1 MTPFMRRI
9 RVPLLAAGLFLALA
23 SPAVAGDPI
32 MPLAQVHKGMDCK
45 ARTVVQ
51 GTEIVTF
58 DVEIIDVVAGDPG
71 ADSPRI
77 LFSASGPAVDRT
89 GLGPGFSGSPI
100 YCRDDEGAERVA
112 GAISE
117 SIGEYG
123 GKVALATPIEL
134 VIGEPVDPPAGTR
147 SDAAMLRRAR
157 TMAAPLSISGLS
169 PKVGRLF
176 ARAAA
181 RANRVLYAAPA
192 RPRAHAVPPQELRPG
207 SAMAV
212 GLASGDISAG
222 AVGTVAYVDDDR
234 VWSFGHPLDGAGRR
248 ALFLQDAYVF
258 TVINNPVGIEG
269 VSTYKLAAPGH
280 DVGLL
285 SGDGHNAVVGRV
297 GAQPDSFPLKIIA
310 TDEDTGRQRVV
321 TVRIA
326 DENAVDLPTGTS
338 SLALAGSSAV
348 AQAVSSALG
357 GAPARQTGSMCARIT
372 VSERPKPMRFC
383 NRYLTRVGGGDV
395 ETGLGAAVPMVGDFL
410 DAVTRIDEYNFARL
424 HITGVE
430 INAKVR
436 RGLRQAFM
444 LKARAP
450 QTVRR
455 GRRIK
460 VRVQIHEIRGTK
472 RWITIPVRVPRR
484 MPRGERELTLTGT
497 PSDDGGVFEI
507 DLADLL
513 FGEEEEG
520 ESIDE
525 AGPRSVKALAASI
538 ARISRYDGVVTGFEP
553 PGGGDFDE
561 FEEPLGRERV
571 AQRERETYRDPE
583 LRLSGELRIPVRVR

>member
-1 MTPFMRRI
+1 MTQAMRSA
-9 RVPLLAAGLFLALA
+9 RVLLLAVVLCIAAA
-23 SPAVAGDPI
+23 APARAGDPI
-32 MPLAQVHKGMDCK
+32 MPLAQVHKGMQCQ
-45 ARTVVQ
+45 ARSVVQ

-58 DVEIIDVVAGDPG
+58 DIEIIDVLAGDPG

-100 YCRDDEGAERVA
+100 YCRDGAGVERVA

-134 VIGEPVDPPAGTR
+134 VVGEPVDPPAGTR
-147 SDAAMLRRAR
+147 SDPAMMRHAR

-169 PKVGRLF
+169 PKVARIF
-176 ARAAA
+176 TRAAA
-181 RANRVLYAAPA
+181 RKGRVLYAAPA
-192 RPRAHAVPPQELRPG
+192 RPRAAAFPPQELRPG

-212 GLASGDISAG
+212 GLASGDITAG
-222 AVGTVAYVDDDR
+222 AVGTVAYVDGDR

-248 ALFLQDAYVF
+248 TLFLQDAYVF

-297 GAQPDSFPLKIIA
+297 GAQPDSFPLRIIA
-310 TDEDTGRQRVV
+310 KDEDTGRQRVA

-338 SLALAGSSAV
+338 SLALVGSTAV
-348 AQAVSSALG
+348 AQAVSATLG
-357 GAPARQTGSMCARIT
+357 GAPARQTGTMCARIT
-372 VSERPKPMRFC
+372 VMESQKPMRFC
-383 NRYLTRVGGGDV
+383 NRYLTRAGGGDA

-410 DAVTRIDEYNFARL
+410 DAVTRVDEYNFARL
-424 HITGVE
+424 HVTGVE
-430 INAKVR
+430 VNVKVR

-460 VRVQIHEIRGTK
+460 VRVRVREIRGAA
-472 RWITIPVRVPRR
+472 RWISFRMRVPRR

-513 FGEEEEG
+513 FGEGEEG
-520 ESIDE
+520 GASDE
-525 AGPRSVKALAASI
+525 AGPRTVKALARSI
-538 ARISRYDGVVTGFEP
+538 ARIRRYDGVLTSFRP
-553 PGGGDFDE
+553 LGGFDE
-561 FEEPLGRERV
+561 FEEPIGRERV

-583 LRLSGELRIPVRVR
+583 LRLSGELRIGVRVR

>member
-1 MTPFMRRI
+1 MTSPMRLA
-9 RVPLLAAGLFLALA
+9 RVPLLAAVLCLALA
-23 SPAVAGDPI
+23 SPAFAGDPI
-32 MPLAQVHKGMDCK
+32 MPLAQVQKGMQCQ
-45 ARTVVQ
+45 ARSVVQ
-51 GTEIVTF
+51 GTDIVTF
-58 DVEIIDVVAGDPG
+58 DIEIIDVVAGDPG
-71 ADSPRI
+71 TDSPRI
-77 LFSASGPAVDRT
+77 LFSASGPAIDRT

-100 YCRDDEGAERVA
+100 YCRDSEGTERVA

-134 VIGEPVDPPAGTR
+134 VVGEPVDPPAGTR
-147 SDAAMLRRAR
+147 SDARMLRRAR

-169 PKVGRLF
+169 PRVRRVF
-176 ARAAA
+176 TRAAA
-181 RANRVLYAAPA
+181 RADRVLYAAPA
-192 RPRAHAVPPQELRPG
+192 RPRAAAFPPQELRPG

-222 AVGTVAYVDDDR
+222 AVGTVAYVDGDR
-234 VWSFGHPLDGAGRR
+234 VWSFGHPMDGAGRR

-297 GAQPDSFPLKIIA
+297 GAYPDHFPLKVTA
-310 TDEDTGRQRVV
+310 TDEDTGKQRVA

-338 SLALAGSSAV
+338 SLALVGSSAV
-348 AQAVSSALG
+348 AEVVSAVLG
-357 GAPARQTGSMCARIT
+357 GAPARQTGTMCARIT
-372 VSERPKPMRFC
+372 VAERPKPMRFC
-383 NRYLTRVGGGDV
+383 NRYLTRVGGGDA

-424 HITGVE
+424 HVSGVE
-430 INAKVR
+430 VNVKVR

-444 LKARAP
+444 LKGRAP

-455 GRRIK
+455 GRKIK
-460 VRVQIHEIRGTK
+460 VRVRIHEVRGEA
-472 RWITIPVRVPRR
+472 RWITVPVRVPRR
-484 MPRGERELTLTGT
+484 MPRGERELTLTGS

-520 ESIDE
+520 GATDE
-525 AGPRSVKALAASI
+525 AGPRTVKALAKSI
-538 ARISRYDGVVTGFEP
+538 GRIKRYDGVTVSFKE

-561 FEEPLGRERV
+561 FEDPVGRERI
-571 AQRERETYRDPE
+571 AQRERRTYRDPE

>member
-1 MTPFMRRI
+1 MTAPMRSA
-9 RVPLLAAGLFLALA
+9 RVLLLAVVLCLAAAG
-23 SPAVAGDPI
+23 PAHAGDPI
-32 MPLAQVHKGMDCK
+32 MPLAQVQKGMDCQ
-45 ARTVVQ
+45 ARSVIQ
-51 GTEIVTF
+51 GTDIVAF
-58 DVEIIDVVAGDPG
+58 DIEIIDVVSGDPG
-71 ADSPRI
+71 ADAPRI

-100 YCRDDEGAERVA
+100 YCRDSAGTERVA

-157 TMAAPLSISGLS
+157 TLAAPLSISGLS

-176 ARAAA
+176 TRAAA
-181 RANRVLYAAPA
+181 RAGRVLYAAPA
-192 RPRAHAVPPQELRPG
+192 RPRAAAFPPQQLQPG

-212 GLASGDISAG
+212 GMASGDITAG
-222 AVGTVAYVDDDR
+222 AVGTVAYVDGDR

-248 ALFLQDAYVF
+248 SLFLQDAYVF

-285 SGDGHNAVVGRV
+285 SGDGPNAVVGRT
-297 GAQPDSFPLKIIA
+297 GAQPASFPLKIVA
-310 TDEDTGRQRVV
+310 QDQDTGKQRVV

-326 DENAVDLPTGTS
+326 DENQVDLPTGTS

-348 AQAVSSALG
+348 AQAVSSVLG
-357 GAPARQTGSMCARIT
+357 GAPARQTGTMCARIT
-372 VSERPKPMRFC
+372 LAERAKPLRFC
-383 NRYLTRVGGGDV
+383 NRYLTRVGGGDA
-395 ETGLGAAVPMVGDFL
+395 ETGMGAAAPMVGDFL
-410 DAVTRIDEYNFARL
+410 DAVTRVDEFNFARL

-430 INAKVR
+430 VNVKVR

-444 LKARAP
+444 LKGRAP
-450 QTVRR
+450 ATVRR
-455 GRRIK
+455 GRRIR
-460 VRVQIHEIRGTK
+460 VRVRVHEVRGEA
-472 RWITIPVRVPRR
+472 RWITFRMRVPKR
-484 MPRGERELTLTGT
+484 MPRGERDLTLIGS
-497 PSDDGGVFEI
+497 PSDDGGIFEI

-513 FGEEEEG
+513 FGEEEDG
-520 ESIDE
+520 GANDE
-525 AGPRSVKALAASI
+525 AGPRTVKALAASI
-538 ARISRYDGVVTGFEP
+538 GRISRYDGVLTSFQQ
-553 PGGGDFDE
+553 PGGDGFDDFDE
-561 FEEPLGRERV
+561 PVGRERV